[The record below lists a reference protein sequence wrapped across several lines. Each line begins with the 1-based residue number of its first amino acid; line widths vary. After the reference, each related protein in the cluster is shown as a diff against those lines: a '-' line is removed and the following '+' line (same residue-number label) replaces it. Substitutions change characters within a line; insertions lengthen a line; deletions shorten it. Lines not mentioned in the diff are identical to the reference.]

1 MSEFKGFAAGS
12 SEAQVLQTLSYLFKQ
27 QVGGAP
33 GFAIA
38 GVVAG
43 LGVSQTA
50 TASGSVVVGSGMG
63 VLQSTVTSG
72 MAPLVSNA
80 DKTVDVL
87 GASPMGSLPRID
99 VIVFK
104 QSTASIEV
112 IVGTPNA
119 SPVANPAAASELQ
132 LAQINHAANATT
144 VPTSAI
150 TDLRVFT
157 TLNVPDAAQWQ
168 TIASPVFTNTAGES
182 LSIGNGTISARW
194 RVSGSGSKQQV
205 TFQGALTRGST
216 TNLGTG
222 SSWAIQLPTAAVDN
236 SAVGTGSQTIG
247 SVEKP
252 LLVTL
257 PGSSLL
263 AWCDTA
269 GARISPSNPG
279 GSAASQAGHV
289 YKWNITYPIA

>member
-1 MSEFKGFAAGS
+1 VSEFKGFAAGS

-33 GFAIA
+33 GFAVA

-119 SPVANPAAASELQ
+119 SPVANPAAAFELQ

-168 TIASPVFTNTAGES
+168 SITPVYTNTLGES
-182 LSIGNGTISARW
+182 LSVGNGTISG
-194 RVSGSGSKQQV
+194 RVRISGTGAKQML
-205 TFQGALTRGST
+205 TFQGSLVRGST
-216 TNLGTG
+216 TNVGTG
-222 SSWAIQLPTAAVDN
+222 GSWAIQLPTPAVDN
-236 SAVGTGSQTIG
+236 SAIGVGSQTIG
-247 SVEKP
+247 SAEKQ

-257 PGSSLL
+257 PGSTLL
-263 AWCDTA
+263 AFCDAA

-279 GSAASQAGHV
+279 GAASAQAGHV